1 MESSEAKTLIL
12 LASESPRSESTLN
25 DTLGQ
30 ARGPEHNYARLWESK
45 RWLRIEGLE
54 QLSSTIELMI
64 RFICR
69 KRGPTH
75 MQGPSELNC
84 FMQDGWRRSRD
95 WTSNYFRFA
104 RVFNLITICVGDRH
118 GAHLSFHWVGIR
130 RTESTRLCCPSRF
143 HDQNHERIIMLIAHP
158 ASQGRLAILAWIW
171 LWIVCLLLGCS
182 SCCFKS
188 GSRYNCYNTRKSE
201 IATLRKQYQ
210 LKRTILSI

>member
-30 ARGPEHNYARLWESK
+30 ARSPEHNYARLWESK

-84 FMQDGWRRSRD
+84 FMQDGWRQAIILDLPEFPTLSPFALVIGMAPTYHSIGWEFD
-95 WTSNYFRFA
+95 APDQQDYAVPPDSTTKITS
-104 RVFNLITICVGDRH
+104 V
-118 GAHLSFHWVGIR
+118 S
-130 RTESTRLCCPSRF
+130 LC
-143 HDQNHERIIMLIAHP
+143 
-158 ASQGRLAILAWIW
+158 
-171 LWIVCLLLGCS
+171 
-182 SCCFKS
+182 
-188 GSRYNCYNTRKSE
+188 
-201 IATLRKQYQ
+201 
-210 LKRTILSI
+210 